1 MFKKKSRPK
10 EEYVKV
16 MIGSGSSSTFVS
28 VKKGEKVLIGSGLSS
43 MIIRA
48 GETVSIDEEAEKRF
62 PTSPK
67 QKVKSIFRK

>member
-1 MFKKKSRPK
+1 MFKKKSSPK

-16 MIGSGSSSTFVS
+16 MIGSGSSSTFVN
-28 VKKGEKVLIGSGLSS
+28 VKKGEKVLIGSGSFS

-48 GETVSIDEEAEKRF
+48 GETVSIDEETEKRF
-62 PTSPK
+62 PLSTK